1 MRDRRDPQR
10 CRRAG
15 AAIPGFD
22 RVPRASS
29 RRPPAADAPLGTGQ
43 PGGAEHALRGATPAL
58 RAPSD
63 GYRRHVD
70 RRRPFPRRLRPP
82 RQPIRRRQ
90 AGARRLTTHR
100 ARIGEMSPRPI
111 QHRVLRRRSA
121 AHGPRTARIVAARSN
136 TRTAGRR
143 AWRAMHA
150 MYATHPMP
158 RCAGGHSADR
168 DETQAGP
175 PRRAR
180 HACRRHR
187 ARRDEHG

>member
-29 RRPPAADAPLGTGQ
+29 RRPPAADAPLGTGR
-43 PGGAEHALRGATPAL
+43 PGGAEHALRGATPAR

-111 QHRVLRRRSA
+111 QHRVLRRRSHA
-121 AHGPRTARIVAARSN
+121 LAPAPGGARAED
-136 TRTAGRR
+136 
-143 AWRAMHA
+143 
-150 MYATHPMP
+150 ATHPMP